1 MLIIFNIDFLPIFF
15 LNLSLNIILDN
26 IYINIIPVKIDTIQ
40 NIFIFISTAGDHADW
55 ADAKVYT
62 TSDKPILTGEE
73 VALNI
78 GDS

>member
-40 NIFIFISTAGDHADW
+40 NIFIFISTAPP
-55 ADAKVYT
+55 VN
-62 TSDKPILTGEE
+62 
-73 VALNI
+73 NI
-78 GDS
+78 NI